1 MAIAG
6 FRLKTAVKS
15 SGSIDDGGVR
25 FDPMLRG
32 NLTECTN
39 DVMVAIHIMPSYKP
53 ERNLGLAITFNPIYI
68 VCAFLRALIN

>member
-32 NLTECTN
+32 SLTECTY
-39 DVMVAIHIMPSYKP
+39 DVMVAIHIMPSYKHMSRLAR
-53 ERNLGLAITFNPIYI
+53 EKSWSRHNL
-68 VCAFLRALIN
+68 